1 MTNSP
6 QQLEA
11 DDALTFFFDETRN
24 ELDNELKSYP
34 GRVEI
39 ADKEEREMLQAIQKD
54 LRNNDPNSD
63 YIQKRLGSFSLA
75 FFFGMPLREQGAPWA
90 ERENEVVGCG
100 DVGICTYSYL
110 FSDQSASFFDPT
122 RCSFSICFQ

>member
-75 FFFGMPLREQGAPWA
+75 FFFGMPLREQGAP
-90 ERENEVVGCG
+90 
-100 DVGICTYSYL
+100 
-110 FSDQSASFFDPT
+110 
-122 RCSFSICFQ
+122 